1 MFVTQITDLFTNAL
15 HTFRC
20 CHGYSVINK
29 LEEGTGDEC
38 YREYVFY
45 KALEDCHKC
54 HFKLAAFEANSYI
67 WFLTKMLDLLILK
80 FMPSP

>member
-1 MFVTQITDLFTNAL
+1 MFVTQITDLVTNTL
-15 HTFRC
+15 YTVRG

-29 LEEGTGDEC
+29 LAEETGDEC

-45 KALEDCHKC
+45 KVLEDG

-67 WFLTKMLDLLILK
+67 WFTRKMLDLLILK
-80 FMPSP
+80 FMSSP